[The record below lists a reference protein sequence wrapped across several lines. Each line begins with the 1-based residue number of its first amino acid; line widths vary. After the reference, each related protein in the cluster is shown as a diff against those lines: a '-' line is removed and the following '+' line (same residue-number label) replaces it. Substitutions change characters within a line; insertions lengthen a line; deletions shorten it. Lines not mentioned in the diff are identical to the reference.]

1 MSLYA
6 IIKPDQ
12 NVLLQPA
19 IEGLNIE
26 EHTLRDGEYA
36 GIFSQVATLD
46 GQRGAVVEMS
56 TPHAGE
62 ARLLLD
68 GIVSVSSG
76 LVSAE
81 LIATAGAKDV
91 TNDDADNLIAALPLS
106 NTQQRLPQPHRPFH

>member
-19 IEGLNIE
+19 VEGLNIE
-26 EHTLRDGEYA
+26 EHTLREGEYA
-36 GIFSQVATLD
+36 GIFSRVATLG

-68 GIVSVSSG
+68 GIVSVNAG
-76 LVSAE
+76 LVSAD
-81 LIATAGAKDV
+81 LIATAGAEDV
-91 TNDDADNLIAALPLS
+91 EDGAIDGAASVSRMPGPR
-106 NTQQRLPQPHRPFH
+106 QPFPQPYRSMH